1 MRKRTLGRARTGS
14 SVFVS
19 IEKTNR
25 KLKSLQSSGLLGKY
39 ASKELIN
46 ALKDNPNVIINK
58 SKKNQIIKLKTSNI
72 SQAQARYIQKSLK
85 KFIQNKT
92 STPLGITDVRR
103 RSRETLKET
112 LTQLTDDVISDSDLD
127 DFYDLVVED
136 DYKYF
141 ADKVPDSLEI
151 FILINEA
158 RDKHLTEEGFIDL
171 LKKYMTINS
180 EDARQRASRLYN
192 KWVV

>member
-1 MRKRTLGRARTGS
+1 MRKRTLGRARSGTS
-14 SVFVS
+14 IFVS
-19 IEKTNR
+19 LEKTNR

-58 SKKNQIIKLKTSNI
+58 SKKTQILKLKTSHI
-72 SQAQARYIQKSLK
+72 SPAQARYIQKSLK

-92 STPLGITDVRR
+92 STSTGIADVRR

-158 RDKHLTEEGFIDL
+158 RDKNLTEEGFIDL

-192 KWVV
+192 KWVA

>member
-1 MRKRTLGRARTGS
+1 M
-14 SVFVS
+14 
-19 IEKTNR
+19 
-25 KLKSLQSSGLLGKY
+25 
-39 ASKELIN
+39 
-46 ALKDNPNVIINK
+46 
-58 SKKNQIIKLKTSNI
+58 
-72 SQAQARYIQKSLK
+72 
-85 KFIQNKT
+85 
-92 STPLGITDVRR
+92 GITDVRR

-112 LTQLTDDVISDSDLD
+112 LTQLTDDAISDSDLD
-127 DFYDLVVED
+127 DFYDLIVED

-158 RDKHLTEEGFIDL
+158 RDKNLTEDGFIDL

-192 KWVV
+192 KWIA

>member
-1 MRKRTLGRARTGS
+1 MRKRTLGRARSGTS
-14 SVFVS
+14 IFAS

-39 ASKELIN
+39 SSKELIN

-58 SKKNQIIKLKTSNI
+58 SKKSQIIKLKTARI
-72 SQAQARYIQKSLK
+72 STAQARYIQKSIK

-92 STPLGITDVRR
+92 STPMGIADVRR

-158 RDKHLTEEGFIDL
+158 RDKNLTEDGFIDL

>member
-14 SVFVS
+14 SISVS
-19 IEKTNR
+19 IERTNR

-39 ASKELIN
+39 ASKELIS
-46 ALKDNPNVIINK
+46 ALKNNPNVIFDK
-58 SKKNQIIKLKTSNI
+58 SKKNQIIKLKTSDI
-72 SQAQARYIQKSLK
+72 SPSQARYLQKSLK

-92 STPLGITDVRR
+92 STPMGIMDVRS

-112 LTQLTDDVISDSDLD
+112 LTQLTDDVITDSDLE
-127 DFYDLVVED
+127 DFYDLVVDD

-158 RDKHLTEEGFIDL
+158 KEQNLSEEGFIEL
-171 LKKYMTINS
+171 LKKYMTLNS
-180 EDARQRASRLYN
+180 QEAREKASRLYN
-192 KWVV
+192 KWVL

>member
-1 MRKRTLGRARTGS
+1 MRKRTLGRARSGTS
-14 SVFVS
+14 IFVS

-46 ALKDNPNVIINK
+46 ALKDNPNVIINR

-72 SQAQARYIQKSLK
+72 SPAQARYIQKSLK

-92 STPLGITDVRR
+92 STPMGITDVRR

-112 LTQLTDDVISDSDLD
+112 LTQLTDDAISDSDLD
-127 DFYDLVVED
+127 DFYDLIVED

-158 RDKHLTEEGFIDL
+158 RDKNLTEDGFIDL

-192 KWVV
+192 KWIA

>member
-1 MRKRTLGRARTGS
+1 MRKRTLGRARSGTS
-14 SVFVS
+14 IFVS

-46 ALKDNPNVIINK
+46 ALKDNPNVIINR
-58 SKKNQIIKLKTSNI
+58 SKKTQILKLKTANI
-72 SQAQARYIQKSLK
+72 SPAQARYIQKSLK

-92 STPLGITDVRR
+92 STPMGITDVRR
-103 RSRETLKET
+103 RSRETLKDT
-112 LTQLTDDVISDSDLD
+112 LTQLTDEAISDSDLD

-151 FILINEA
+151 FILMNEA
-158 RDKHLTEEGFIDL
+158 RDQNLTEDGFIDL

-192 KWVV
+192 KWAI

>member
-1 MRKRTLGRARTGS
+1 MRKRTLGRARSGTS
-14 SVFVS
+14 IFVS

-25 KLKSLQSSGLLGKY
+25 KLKSLQSSGLYGKY

-58 SKKNQIIKLKTSNI
+58 SKKTQILKLKTSNI
-72 SQAQARYIQKSLK
+72 SPAQARYIQKSLK

-92 STPLGITDVRR
+92 STPMGIADVRR

-112 LTQLTDDVISDSDLD
+112 LTQLTDDVISDGDLD

-158 RDKHLTEEGFIDL
+158 RDKNLTEEGFIDL

-192 KWVV
+192 KWVA

>member
-1 MRKRTLGRARTGS
+1 MRKRTLGRARSGTS
-14 SVFVS
+14 IFAS

-25 KLKSLQSSGLLGKY
+25 KLKSLQSAGLLGKY
-39 ASKELIN
+39 SSKELIN

-58 SKKNQIIKLKTSNI
+58 SKKSQIIKLKTARI
-72 SQAQARYIQKSLK
+72 STAQARYIQKSIK

-92 STPLGITDVRR
+92 STPMGIADVRR

-158 RDKHLTEEGFIDL
+158 RDKNLTEDGFIDL

>member
-1 MRKRTLGRARTGS
+1 MRKRTLGRARSGTS
-14 SVFVS
+14 IFAS

-46 ALKDNPNVIINK
+46 VLKDNPNVIINR
-58 SKKNQIIKLKTSNI
+58 SKKSQIIKLKTARI
-72 SQAQARYIQKSLK
+72 SPAQARYIQKSLK

-92 STPLGITDVRR
+92 STTIGITDVRR

-112 LTQLTDDVISDSDLD
+112 LTQLTDNDISDSDLD

-158 RDKHLTEEGFIDL
+158 RDQNLTEDGFIDL

-192 KWVV
+192 KWVL

>member
-14 SVFVS
+14 SISVS
-19 IEKTNR
+19 IERTNR

-39 ASKELIN
+39 ASKELIS
-46 ALKDNPNVIINK
+46 ALKNNPNVIFDK
-58 SKKNQIIKLKTSNI
+58 SKKNQIIKLKTSDI
-72 SQAQARYIQKSLK
+72 SPSQARYLQKSLK

-92 STPLGITDVRR
+92 STPMGITDVRR

-112 LTQLTDDVISDSDLD
+112 LTQLTDDVITDSDLD

-158 RDKHLTEEGFIDL
+158 RDQNLTEDGFIDL

-192 KWVV
+192 KWVA